1 MLWYHLVY
9 FAELT
14 DMETISADRLNEWLL
29 LVAAL
34 VVSMAI
40 FYTLEKLV
48 KALIVPLAMVAIA
61 LIVAKAAFGISPDA
75 LWHDAILLIRRLAT
89 KLA

>member
-1 MLWYHLVY
+1 MLWYYLVY

-14 DMETISADRLNEWLL
+14 DMENITADRLNEWLL
-29 LVAAL
+29 LVAAF
-34 VVSMAI
+34 VVAMAI

-61 LIVAKAAFGISPDA
+61 LIVAKVGFGISPEA
-75 LWHDAILLIRRLAT
+75 LWHDAILLVRRLAT
-89 KLA
+89 NLA

>member
-1 MLWYHLVY
+1 MLWYYLVY

-48 KALIVPLAMVAIA
+48 KALIAPLAIVAIA
-61 LIVAKAAFGISPDA
+61 LIVAKVAFGISPQA
-75 LWHDAILLIRRLAT
+75 LWHDAILLTRRLAT